1 VKATTAAATN
11 QASQMRHLVMSRATI
26 ADIPLVPSLEY
37 SKRREIL
44 EPRMHRYRLGIVTE
58 NVTITIVVRTKWIRA
73 TLSGLRRSAR
83 HCRPWTTAA
92 RPEQRNHDYMRHG
105 TTTLFAA
112 LEVATGRIT
121 NQCAPRQR
129 HQEFLTFLKQVAGAY
144 PRYRLRHCAQ
154 AKPKP
159 LR

>member
-1 VKATTAAATN
+1 
-11 QASQMRHLVMSRATI
+11 
-26 ADIPLVPSLEY
+26 
-37 SKRREIL
+37 
-44 EPRMHRYRLGIVTE
+44 
-58 NVTITIVVRTKWIRA
+58 
-73 TLSGLRRSAR
+73 
-83 HCRPWTTAA
+83 
-92 RPEQRNHDYMRHG
+92 MRHG

-144 PRYRLRHCAQ
+144 LLYRLRHCAQ